1 MKEKKGDENRSNK
14 VTFEEV
20 DKFKY
25 LGVMLSSDGNRDVEI
40 KEKILAANRAFYAK
54 KKTNSNVFSGNDDEE
69 NLRVFER
76 KILRSIMGPIK
87 EADNEFRIRTNE
99 ELQREL
105 KGKDIVQEINQQR
118 IKWFGYVW
126 RSGEES
132 VIKLLV
138 EWKPGGKKR
147 RGRPRSK
154 WLEEVVEDV
163 RGAGVSNW
171 QEKTKDRKRWKEIS
185 HKV

>member
-1 MKEKKGDENRSNK
+1 METE
-14 VTFEEV
+14 
-20 DKFKY
+20 
-25 LGVMLSSDGNRDVEI
+25 M
-40 KEKILAANRAFYAK
+40 AANRAFYANK
-54 KKTNSNVFSGNDDEE
+54 KLLKNKNISKRSKVRIYDTIIRPILMYSAERMTMTKKDEE

-87 EADNEFRIRTNE
+87 EADSEFRIRTNE

-105 KGKDIVQEINQQR
+105 KGKDIVQKIKQQR
-118 IKWFGYVW
+118 IKWLGHVW

-154 WLEEVVEDV
+154 WLEEVVADV
-163 RGAGVSNW
+163 RRAGVNNW

-185 HKV
+185 QKV